1 MKKYL
6 SYIGYAILGI
16 IALVSI
22 YSLITMCVS
31 IYQSDEKTQNV
42 NGYLTYRQKELGLDL
57 SKIQYDEYGDP
68 IYPEG
73 YEEIINQEINS
84 SSSVKEKTS
93 SNILA
98 ILGVYLYV
106 LSFISFIICVIMIV
120 SLWIIF
126 KKAGKPGWAA
136 IIPLYNAY
144 MLYDISFGNG
154 LFFLT
159 SLIPV
164 VNIVF
169 LFILNY
175 KLAKSFDKGIGYF
188 LGLTFLSFIF
198 YPLLAFSKSEYIGC

>member
-1 MKKYL
+1 
-6 SYIGYAILGI
+6 
-16 IALVSI
+16 
-22 YSLITMCVS
+22 MCVS

-84 SSSVKEKTS
+84 SSSVKEKTNS
-93 SNILA
+93 GILA
-98 ILGVYLYV
+98 ILGVYLYA

-136 IIPLYNAY
+136 IIPLYNVY

-175 KLAKSFDKGIGYF
+175 KLAKC
-188 LGLTFLSFIF
+188 IF
-198 YPLLAFSKSEYIGC
+198 RLNGTASPR

>member
-84 SSSVKEKTS
+84 SSSVKEKTNS
-93 SNILA
+93 GILA
-98 ILGVYLYV
+98 ILGVYLYA

-136 IIPLYNAY
+136 IIPLYNVY

>member
-93 SNILA
+93 SSILA
-98 ILGVYLYV
+98 ILGVYLYA